1 MKKAPKSKAAPELVK
16 APPLPQ
22 APGGIPSLPD
32 CEVQLDWRDFKGLL
46 EARLS
51 GQPPAPERAPVP
63 FVLGAFQGEGT
74 VEAEAARLS
83 LSASLEVQ
91 ESGWVFVPLLT
102 GEAAIAKAELD
113 AQPATLTGRGDQLG
127 LLVEGP
133 REARLELE
141 LCVPLVV
148 NAAQS
153 GLAFGLP
160 SAPAL
165 ELDLL
170 LPGEDELDLAVQPVV
185 CQEVRREG
193 KATRLKAS
201 IPAPARVGIRWTL
214 TLPEEPASAEVSEPV
229 LQTQVQTLAQVGDG
243 AVRFQ
248 SLIEVEVLRAPVREF
263 LIDVPEGQIV
273 TDVRAP
279 RMVLQD
285 SADTPEGRERL
296 RVVLEQAVE
305 GSLRIEV
312 RSEAQLDEEGKATI
326 RAPRLVGALR
336 DQGHLAIA
344 PLTNVDVATPEVEG
358 ARRLD
363 PREVPQQLIQ
373 RASRAVVHAFH
384 YAGTE
389 PRVELVVTKHPEL
402 PVLTTLVDRAA
413 FLVLVTEDGQRYVQG
428 RYTVRNAQQQFL
440 RVELGEGEEL
450 LSALLEEEPVKPAQ
464 GGERVVLIPLRRA
477 SNPSEAESA
486 FTVELV
492 TRTPQE
498 ALGERGALA
507 IGLPRVELP
516 VAYLTSE
523 LHLPRGYVYDDFE
536 GTLREVDGF
545 QSPLVTRSDLL
556 RRWAPPPSA
565 SRSPKPPRMAARA
578 RSAPPMQ
585 QQAVQAIPAEIQNM
599 ASEAMFDTGDAFAAP
614 MGDPFGGEE
623 QLMSDSGA
631 YRQIVGGGRM
641 SLADADDGGRLPIR
655 IEIPQQGERFRFER
669 LLCLGEELTL
679 TTEYTRERR

>member
-1 MKKAPKSKAAPELVK
+1 MKKAPSKSKAAPEL
-16 APPLPQ
+16 APPPHPP
-22 APGGIPSLPD
+22 APDGIPALPD
-32 CEVQLDWRDFKGLL
+32 CQVELDWRDFKGLL
-46 EARLS
+46 EARLDP
-51 GQPPAPERAPVP
+51 GPRAPERTPVP
-63 FVLGAFQGEGT
+63 FVLSAFKGSGQ
-74 VEAEAARLS
+74 VEAEAARLA

-102 GEAAIAKAELD
+102 GEAAIAKAELEG
-113 AQPATLTGRGDQLG
+113 QPATLTGRGENLG

-133 REARLELE
+133 QQAKLELE
-141 LCVPLVV
+141 ICVPLVV

-165 ELDLL
+165 ELDLV

-193 KATRLKAS
+193 KSTRLTAQ

-214 TLPEEPASAEVSEPV
+214 TLPEEPASAEVTEPV

-248 SLIEVEVLRAPVREF
+248 SLVEVEVLRAPVREF
-263 LIDVPEGQIV
+263 LLDVPAGQIV

-285 SADTPEGRERL
+285 SSDSEEGHERL

-305 GSLRIEV
+305 GKLRIEL
-312 RSEAQLDEEGKATI
+312 RSEAQLDDEGRATL
-326 RAPRLVGALR
+326 RAPRLAGALR

-344 PLTNVDVATPEVEG
+344 PLTNVDVATAEVEG
-358 ARRLD
+358 ARRVD
-363 PREVPQQLIQ
+363 PREVPQHLSQ
-373 RASRAVVHAFH
+373 RASRALVHAFH

-402 PVLTTLVDRAA
+402 PVLTTLVDRAS

-477 SNPSEAESA
+477 ANPSEAESA

-492 TRTPQE
+492 TRTPQA

-516 VAYLTSE
+516 VAYLTCE

-545 QSPLVTRSDLL
+545 QTPLVTRAELV
-556 RRWAPPPSA
+556 RRWAPPA
-565 SRSPKPPRMAARA
+565 QPKPPRMAAPRA
-578 RSAPPMQ
+578 RAAAPPM
-585 QQAVQAIPAEIQNM
+585 QQAVQAIAMDEIQSM
-599 ASEAMFDTGDAFAAP
+599 AAESILEDLEAP
-614 MGDPFGGEE
+614 VGDPFGAADD
-623 QLMSDSGA
+623 LLSANAS
-631 YRQIVGGGRM
+631 YRQSFGGGRLQ
-641 SLADADDGGRLPIR
+641 LAEADDGGRLPIR

-669 LLCLGEELTL
+669 LLCLGEELNL
-679 TTEYTRERR
+679 ATEYTRERR

>member
-1 MKKAPKSKAAPELVK
+1 MKKAPSKKGAPELVPPP
-16 APPLPQ
+16 APP
-22 APGGIPSLPD
+22 AASGIPALPD

-46 EARLS
+46 EARLND
-51 GQPPAPERAPVP
+51 PPQAPERAPVP
-63 FVLGAFQGEGT
+63 FVLSAFSGSGE
-74 VEAEAARLS
+74 VENQAARLT
-83 LSASLEVQ
+83 LSANLEVQ

-102 GEAAIAKAELD
+102 GEAAIAKALFD
-113 AQPATLTGRGDQLG
+113 GQPATLTGRGNRLG

-133 REARLELE
+133 RQADLELE

-165 ELDLL
+165 ELDLV

-193 KATRLKAS
+193 KSTRLKAS
-201 IPAPARVGIRWTL
+201 IPAPAQVGIRWTL
-214 TLPEEPASAEVSEPV
+214 TLPEEPASAEAIEPV
-229 LQTQVQTLAQVGDG
+229 LQAQVQTLAQVGDG

-263 LIDVPEGQIV
+263 SLDVPAGLIV

-285 SADTPEGRERL
+285 SSDTEEGHERL

-305 GSLRIEV
+305 GKLRIEL
-312 RSEAQLDEEGKATI
+312 RAEAQLDEEGKATL

-344 PLTNVDVATPEVEG
+344 PLTNVETATPEVEG
-358 ARRLD
+358 ARRVD
-363 PREVPQQLIQ
+363 PREVPQHLAQ

-402 PVLTTLVDRAA
+402 PVLTTLVDRAS

-440 RVELGEGEEL
+440 RVELGPGEEL

-477 SNPSEAESA
+477 RNPQEAESA

-516 VAYLTSE
+516 VAYLTCE

-545 QSPLVTRSDLL
+545 QTPLVNRADLL
-556 RRWAPPPSA
+556 RRWAPEA
-565 SRSPKPPRMAARA
+565 TPKPPRMAPRA
-578 RSAPPMQ
+578 RRAAAPPPM
-585 QQAVQAIPAEIQNM
+585 QQAVQAIPMEAQNM
-599 ASEAMFDTGDAFAAP
+599 AAEAMFDALEAP
-614 MGDPFGGEE
+614 AGDPFADAG
-623 QLMSDSGA
+623 LLSDDAPLRS
-631 YRQIVGGGRM
+631 QIGGGRM

>member
-1 MKKAPKSKAAPELVK
+1 MKKASKGKSAPVVKAAPPPPP
-16 APPLPQ
+16 APS
-22 APGGIPSLPD
+22 GIPSLPD
-32 CEVQLDWRDFKGLL
+32 CQVELDWRDFKSLL
-46 EARLS
+46 EARLERAPQ
-51 GQPPAPERAPVP
+51 GPERAPVP
-63 FVLGAFQGEGT
+63 FVLSAFRGSGQVEGQ
-74 VEAEAARLS
+74 AARLA

-91 ESGWVFVPLLT
+91 ESGWVFVPLLS
-102 GEAAIAKAELD
+102 GEAAIAKAELEG
-113 AQPATLTGRGDQLG
+113 QPATLTGRGEQLG

-133 REARLELE
+133 RQAELVLE

-165 ELDLL
+165 ELELV
-170 LPGEDELDLAVQPVV
+170 LPGEEELDLAVQPVV

-193 KATRLKAS
+193 KSTRLKAQ

-229 LQTQVQTLAQVGDG
+229 LQAQVQTLAQVGDG

-248 SLIEVEVLRAPVREF
+248 SLIELEVLRAPVREF
-263 LIDVPEGQIV
+263 FLDVPTGQIV
-273 TDVRAP
+273 TDLRAP
-279 RMVLQD
+279 RLVLQD
-285 SADTPEGRERL
+285 SSDTEAGHERL

-305 GSLRIEV
+305 GKLRIEL
-312 RSEAQLDEEGKATI
+312 RSEAQLDEEGRATL

-344 PLTNVDVATPEVEG
+344 PLTNVEIATPEVEG
-358 ARRLD
+358 ARRVD
-363 PREVPQQLIQ
+363 PREIPLELTQ

-402 PVLTTLVDRAA
+402 PVLTTLVDRAT

-464 GGERVVLIPLRRA
+464 GGERQVLIPLRRA
-477 SNPSEAESA
+477 QSPAEAESA

-492 TRTPQE
+492 TRTAQA

-516 VAYLTSE
+516 VAYLTCE

-545 QSPLVTRSDLL
+545 QTPLVTRADLL
-556 RRWAPPPSA
+556 RRWAPPRQPK
-565 SRSPKPPRMAARA
+565 KPPRMAARA
-578 RSAPPMQ
+578 RAAPPVQ
-585 QQAVQAIPAEIQNM
+585 QQAVMAIPAEVQSM
-599 ASEAMFDTGDAFAAP
+599 EEPLFDAPEAP
-614 MGDPFGGEE
+614 SGDPFGEADM
-623 QLMSDSGA
+623 LLSSGA
-631 YRQIVGGGRM
+631 SNRGPAGLL
-641 SLADADDGGRLPIR
+641 LAEPDDGGRLPIR

-669 LLCLGEELTL
+669 LLCLGEDLTL
-679 TTEYTRERR
+679 ATEYTRERR

>member
-1 MKKAPKSKAAPELVK
+1 MSSKQGKKSAKDGFVPPP

-22 APGGIPSLPD
+22 GGIPALPD

-46 EARLS
+46 EARLEQ
-51 GQPPAPERAPVP
+51 GPQAPDRVPVP
-63 FVLGAFQGEGT
+63 FVLSAFQATGRVEG
-74 VEAEAARLS
+74 EAARLS
-83 LSASLEVQ
+83 LTSNLEVLAT
-91 ESGWVFVPLLT
+91 GWVFVPLVA
-102 GEAAIAKAELD
+102 GEAAIAKAELEGQ
-113 AQPATLTGRGDQLG
+113 AATLTGRGDQLG

-133 REARLELE
+133 RRGRLELE
-141 LCVPLVV
+141 ICVPLVV

-193 KATRLKAS
+193 KATRLTAS

-214 TLPEEPASAEVSEPV
+214 TLPEEPASAEALEPV
-229 LQTQVQTLAQVGDG
+229 LQAQVQTMAQVGDG

-248 SLIEVEVLRAPVREF
+248 SLIEVEVLRASVREF
-263 LIDVPEGQIV
+263 MIYVPAGQIV
-273 TDVRAP
+273 TDVTAP

-285 SADTPEGRERL
+285 SSEAEDGSGGERL

-305 GSLRIEV
+305 GSLRIEI
-312 RSEAQLDEEGKATI
+312 RSEAQLSDEGAATL
-326 RAPRLVGALR
+326 RAPRLVNALR

-358 ARRLD
+358 ARRID
-363 PREVPQQLIQ
+363 PRELPPNLSQ

-440 RVELGEGEEL
+440 RVELGPGEEL

-477 SNPSEAESA
+477 SSPSEAESA
-486 FTVELV
+486 FTVEIV
-492 TRTPQE
+492 TRTPLT
-498 ALGERGALA
+498 ALAERGALE

-516 VAYLTSE
+516 VAYLTCE
-523 LHLPRGYVYDDFE
+523 LHLPLGYVYDDFE
-536 GTLREVDGF
+536 GSLREVDGF
-545 QSPLVTRSDLL
+545 QTPLVTRADLL
-556 RRWAPPPSA
+556 RRWAPAAQPVTSA
-565 SRSPKPPRMAARA
+565 RRMPPRAMAPPRLA
-578 RSAPPMQ
+578 RSQ
-585 QQAVQAIPAEIQNM
+585 QDVVQAIPSMEVESLAQ
-599 ASEAMFDTGDAFAAP
+599 EAMLDMDGFGGGGP
-614 MGDPFGGEE
+614 GGDPFASNAFAPPPMSRL
-623 QLMSDSGA
+623 QLAAS
-631 YRQIVGGGRM
+631 
-641 SLADADDGGRLPIR
+641 DDGGRLPIR

-669 LLCLGEELTL
+669 LLCLGEELVL
-679 TTEYTRERR
+679 QTEYTRERR